1 MKQEKKN
8 SRVRLILVMIVLLAA
23 LLAAIFLTDP
33 GGEKTESIQAVMKDA
48 VLHED
53 NQMAF
58 LGMRVNPSV
67 ISDWVVTGL
76 LLVVAALL
84 RIFAIPHFKLVPGKA
99 DSVAGVQLLPALGAG
114 LAVDGDHT
122 LAYDE
127 LRLAACTDERGKLQK
142 RVELDKFSC
151 YSYFFHNY

>member
-8 SRVRLILVMIVLLAA
+8 SRVRLILVVIVLLAA

-58 LGMRVNPSV
+58 LGMQVNPSV
-67 ISDWVVTGL
+67 ISDWVVTGM

-84 RIFAIPHFKLVPGKA
+84 RIFAIQSRSRQAAKRTGSAGFVLPGYGEVVQPAPQRVPRRVHIQRGN
-99 DSVAGVQLLPALGAG
+99 VHRGWHAL
-114 LAVDGDHT
+114 
-122 LAYDE
+122 
-127 LRLAACTDERGKLQK
+127 
-142 RVELDKFSC
+142 
-151 YSYFFHNY
+151 

>member
-58 LGMRVNPSV
+58 LGMQVTAAGCGSAAANFRNSALQARSRQAAKRTGSTGFVLPGYGE
-67 ISDWVVTGL
+67 VV
-76 LLVVAALL
+76 
-84 RIFAIPHFKLVPGKA
+84 
-99 DSVAGVQLLPALGAG
+99 
-114 LAVDGDHT
+114 
-122 LAYDE
+122 
-127 LRLAACTDERGKLQK
+127 
-142 RVELDKFSC
+142 
-151 YSYFFHNY
+151 

>member
-58 LGMRVNPSV
+58 LGMQVNPSV

-84 RIFAIPHFKLVPGKA
+84 RISQFRTSSSFPASCKA
-99 DSVAGVQLLPALGAG
+99 HWKRWFRSSGIWRSRTARIATGSS
-114 LAVDGDHT
+114 
-122 LAYDE
+122 
-127 LRLAACTDERGKLQK
+127 ACTYSARGCTSLLV
-142 RVELDKFSC
+142 RSLNCWAFRA
-151 YSYFFHNY
+151 

>member
-58 LGMRVNPSV
+58 LGMQVNPSV
-67 ISDWVVTGL
+67 ISDWVVRGL

-84 RIFAIPHFKLVPGKA
+84 HWKRWFRSSGIWRSRTARIATG
-99 DSVAGVQLLPALGAG
+99 SS
-114 LAVDGDHT
+114 
-122 LAYDE
+122 
-127 LRLAACTDERGKLQK
+127 ACTYSARGCTSLLV
-142 RVELDKFSC
+142 RSLNCWAFRA
-151 YSYFFHNY
+151 

>member
-84 RIFAIPHFKLVPGKA
+84 RLSLIHI
-99 DSVAGVQLLPALGAG
+99 
-114 LAVDGDHT
+114 
-122 LAYDE
+122 
-127 LRLAACTDERGKLQK
+127 
-142 RVELDKFSC
+142 
-151 YSYFFHNY
+151 

>member
-53 NQMAF
+53 NQMDFRNSALQARSRQAAKRTVSAGF
-58 LGMRVNPSV
+58 VLPGYGEVVQPAPQRVPRRVHIQRGNV
-67 ISDWVVTGL
+67 HRGWY
-76 LLVVAALL
+76 AL
-84 RIFAIPHFKLVPGKA
+84 
-99 DSVAGVQLLPALGAG
+99 
-114 LAVDGDHT
+114 
-122 LAYDE
+122 
-127 LRLAACTDERGKLQK
+127 
-142 RVELDKFSC
+142 
-151 YSYFFHNY
+151 